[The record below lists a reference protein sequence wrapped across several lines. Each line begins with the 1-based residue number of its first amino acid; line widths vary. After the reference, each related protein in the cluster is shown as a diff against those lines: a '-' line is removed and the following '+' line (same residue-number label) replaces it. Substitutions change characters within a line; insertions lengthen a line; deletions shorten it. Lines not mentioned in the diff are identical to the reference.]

1 MKTVSVLICFNYA
14 KKDVHEGEKNSE
26 NNNSIHDEMDAGV
39 QLEKINVKEE
49 DDKED
54 KLQLEMEK
62 AIYFDKIP
70 QLNKETYYFD
80 FYNESIQNSD
90 LNELRLKLK
99 GFVDKFYL

>member
-1 MKTVSVLICFNYA
+1 
-14 KKDVHEGEKNSE
+14 
-26 NNNSIHDEMDAGV
+26 MDAGV
-39 QLEKINVKEE
+39 PLEKVNAKGE

-54 KLQLEMEK
+54 KTIKEMEK

-70 QLNKETYYFD
+70 QLNKEIYYFD
-80 FYNESIQNSD
+80 FYNEGIQNSD

>member
-1 MKTVSVLICFNYA
+1 MCFNYA
-14 KKDVHEGEKNSE
+14 KKDLKEGEKNSE
-26 NNNSIHDEMDAGV
+26 NNNSIQDEMDAGV
-39 QLEKINVKEE
+39 HLEKVDVKGEE
-49 DDKED
+49 DKED
-54 KLQLEMEK
+54 KLQMEMEK

-90 LNELRLKLK
+90 LNELRSKLK